1 MNEICYEYSEI
12 GTEMRTNEKELKTI
26 MVVENG
32 YSNNIDSLLS
42 GGIEW
47 VSTVAFRSL
56 VQKLRRE
63 SRMRKL
69 FTKRMCMRTFLSR
82 FLDNRPEM
90 QCNHLSYYHEVI
102 PTPM

>member
-1 MNEICYEYSEI
+1 
-12 GTEMRTNEKELKTI
+12 

-32 YSNNIDSLLS
+32 YSNNIDSLVRVLS

-69 FTKRMCMRTFLSR
+69 QNLYVYAHILVAIFG
-82 FLDNRPEM
+82 
-90 QCNHLSYYHEVI
+90 Q
-102 PTPM
+102 PT